1 MRDIILMIRFSFFEV
16 IEHLFN
22 PVHCLLNIR
31 KVMSDNG
38 RMYLSTPRRPFW
50 MRNRKNHFHEFQ
62 DNSLENLLKRVGFE
76 VVKKKKLRN
85 RPFLQCFKGFRSF
98 LRIFVDKS
106 VLMEC
111 KKVGI
116 PKVIPF
122 IDYSMKSD
130 GGTS

>member
-1 MRDIILMIRFSFFEV
+1 MITYDTILFFEV

-22 PVHCLLNIR
+22 PLHCLLNIR

-38 RMYLSTPRRPFW
+38 RIYLSTPIRPFW

-62 DNSLENLLKRVGFE
+62 DNSLENLLKRAGFE
-76 VVKKKKLRN
+76 VLKKKKLRN
-85 RPFLQCFKGFRSF
+85 RPVLQCFKGFRSF
-98 LRIFVDKS
+98 LRIFFDKS

-116 PKVIPF
+116 PKVIPV
-122 IDYSMKSD
+122 INYSMTSD
-130 GGTS
+130 SGTS